1 MRDSTRTRVVS
12 SGWLLVSISET
23 FSNRAVVEIV
33 AALVPVESAM
43 RITGSS
49 ASVTAATSSVVF
61 FTTDLDSVGHVLFGL
76 SRASWA
82 RTGALDAERNVAISR
97 TTAILLKDWI
107 IVWIDPRAGSRAG
120 AFI

>member
-1 MRDSTRTRVVS
+1 MRDSIRTRVVS
-12 SGWLLVSISET
+12 SGWLFVSISET

-33 AALVPVESAM
+33 AALVPVESAI

-49 ASVTAATSSVVF
+49 DRVMAATSSVVF
-61 FTTDLDSVGHVLFGL
+61 FTTDLDSVGQVLFGL

-97 TTAILLKDWI
+97 TMEILLKD
-107 IVWIDPRAGSRAG
+107 
-120 AFI
+120 